1 MFGNSI
7 VSGILLVN
15 LCHVV
20 LYHLITMMNIYIFLV
35 GFATALF
42 GVFAIHI
49 LFWRR
54 ARTRFQTVVGI
65 IMAIWAVWCAK
76 DLILTFPGMY
86 REDVLSWI
94 MMIDGWSA
102 LTYMV
107 LVVEVVKPGWT
118 TWKRILLLFIPFAIF
133 TVVYAALPRMEV
145 IYAYSVFLWV
155 FAWTVVGVG
164 YVKMRRSMKYMRM
177 EFSEIEK
184 IDASWLRYVFI
195 FSIVGQLA
203 WLFTSLYAQVWA
215 DIIYY
220 IVIILL
226 WLLVLYYS
234 WNFQP
239 KGVNAEEMALI
250 EDDLPKN
257 EHAINVPPIDKNV
270 FENVVEREKIYL
282 HPDLTLQELA
292 SALGTNRTYVS
303 NYISQVIGMS
313 FYDYINS
320 LRIERSALPLIDEH
334 PEFTFEYVARQSGF
348 ASMSTFRRAFAKH
361 AGMTPR
367 QYVENK
373 RNY

>member
-1 MFGNSI
+1 
-7 VSGILLVN
+7 
-15 LCHVV
+15 
-20 LYHLITMMNIYIFLV
+20 MNISTFLI

-49 LFWRR
+49 LFWRK
-54 ARTRFQTVVGI
+54 ARTRFQTVVGV

-107 LVVEVVKPGWT
+107 LVIEVVMPGWT
-118 TWKRILLLFIPFAIF
+118 TWKHILLLFIPFALF
-133 TVVYAALPRMEV
+133 TAIYALFPCMEV
-145 IYAYSVFLWV
+145 IYAYSVYLWI

-164 YVKMRRSMKYMRM
+164 YVKMRRSMKYVRM

-257 EHAINVPPIDKNV
+257 ERVINTPPIDKEV
-270 FENVVEREKIYL
+270 FENVMVREKIYL

-348 ASMSTFRRAFAKH
+348 ASMSTFRRAFVKQT
-361 AGMTPR
+361 GMTPR